1 MVVLRAQCLVITD
14 LGSNHRSITYW
25 LWHLREVISSLSALF
40 FSFMK
45 IYSLM
50 SKSLVKIRRK

>member
-14 LGSNHRSITYW
+14 LDSNHRSITYR
-25 LWHLREVISSLSALF
+25 LWDLKEVIFSLLALF

-45 IYSLM
+45 KDIPLC
-50 SKSLVKIRRK
+50 

>member
-1 MVVLRAQCLVITD
+1 MVVLRTQCLVITD

-40 FSFMK
+40 FL
-45 IYSLM
+45 IYEDIFPYVEEFS
-50 SKSLVKIRRK
+50 